1 MTSRRPSQ
9 QMVEF
14 MVDLLIAGAV
24 VVLLVAAYLAER
36 VIKARSRAR
45 RLQSMGERLVAAAER
60 VDQQQEEHRAQA
72 RASAALTS
80 VMPAI
85 KRPPLSLPGVEPRGA
100 ARPEPACERPG
111 PQDHGARPDHRSGRT
126 GEHATQAGERH
137 T

>member
-1 MTSRRPSQ
+1 
-9 QMVEF
+9 MVEF

-24 VVLLVAAYLAER
+24 VVLLVVLYLGER

-45 RLQSMGERLVAAAER
+45 RLQSMSDRLVAATAR
-60 VDQQQEEHRAQA
+60 VDQQQEERRTEA

-100 ARPEPACERPG
+100 ARPKPSGEQSG
-111 PQDHGARPDHRSGRT
+111 QQDHGTRGGRRSGRA

-137 T
+137 S

>member
-1 MTSRRPSQ
+1 
-9 QMVEF
+9 MVEF

-24 VVLLVAAYLAER
+24 VVLLVVLYLAER

-45 RLQSMGERLVAAAER
+45 RLQSMSDRLVAATAR
-60 VDQQQEEHRAQA
+60 VDQQQEERRTEA

-100 ARPEPACERPG
+100 ARPKPSGEQSG
-111 PQDHGARPDHRSGRT
+111 QQDHGARAGRRSGRAS
-126 GEHATQAGERH
+126 EHATQAGERRS
-137 T
+137 